1 MQCIEILCAASTRV
15 NFGESLCC
23 GLLVLYLALGVLRC
37 IGAWCSGG
45 EGVVYHFLATP
56 ARPGSQNNATASQAT
71 RLISQNF
78 TLDHSSADQIKSKSH
93 IKADQK
99 SNFISA
105 QG

>member
-15 NFGESLCC
+15 NFGESLYC

-78 TLDHSSADQIKSKSH
+78 TVDHSSADQIKSKSH

-105 QG
+105 HG